1 MRRDFK
7 VPRMEEVLEHDRKL
21 LFALK
26 QSMGF
31 VPNVYAFMT
40 RSETA
45 LKRFMDFMD
54 VSTVFDRIQTEAIH
68 LVTSQVNQNPYC
80 LAAHTAL
87 AKEAGLSDKQI
98 EAIRK
103 GNVTWDEKL
112 DTKSEAKRS

>member
-31 VPNVYAFMT
+31 VTNVYAFMT

-45 LKRFMDFMD
+45 SKR
-54 VSTVFDRIQTEAIH
+54 
-68 LVTSQVNQNPYC
+68 
-80 LAAHTAL
+80 
-87 AKEAGLSDKQI
+87 
-98 EAIRK
+98 
-103 GNVTWDEKL
+103 
-112 DTKSEAKRS
+112 

>member
-68 LVTSQVNQNPYC
+68 LVTC
-80 LAAHTAL
+80 
-87 AKEAGLSDKQI
+87 K
-98 EAIRK
+98 
-103 GNVTWDEKL
+103 
-112 DTKSEAKRS
+112 

>member
-26 QSMGF
+26 QSKGF

-45 LKRFMDFMD
+45 LKRLWILWMFL
-54 VSTVFDRIQTEAIH
+54 RYLTEFR
-68 LVTSQVNQNPYC
+68 
-80 LAAHTAL
+80 
-87 AKEAGLSDKQI
+87 
-98 EAIRK
+98 RK
-103 GNVTWDEKL
+103 RFIW
-112 DTKSEAKRS
+112 

>member
-40 RSETA
+40 RSE
-45 LKRFMDFMD
+45 
-54 VSTVFDRIQTEAIH
+54 
-68 LVTSQVNQNPYC
+68 
-80 LAAHTAL
+80 
-87 AKEAGLSDKQI
+87 KEMSLGM
-98 EAIRK
+98 
-103 GNVTWDEKL
+103 
-112 DTKSEAKRS
+112 KSWIP

>member
-40 RSETA
+40 RSETIYG
-45 LKRFMDFMD
+45 FYGCFYG
-54 VSTVFDRIQTEAIH
+54 I
-68 LVTSQVNQNPYC
+68 
-80 LAAHTAL
+80 
-87 AKEAGLSDKQI
+87 
-98 EAIRK
+98 
-103 GNVTWDEKL
+103 
-112 DTKSEAKRS
+112 